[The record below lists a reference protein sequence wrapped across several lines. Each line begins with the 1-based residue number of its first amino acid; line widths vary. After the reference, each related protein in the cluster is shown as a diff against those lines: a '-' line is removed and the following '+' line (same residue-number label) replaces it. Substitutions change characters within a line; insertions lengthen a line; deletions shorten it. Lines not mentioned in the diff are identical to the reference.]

1 MFRSYSTWKSN
12 NATYINLILIAFEK
26 ITKKSQK
33 INWLIL
39 QSEQR
44 FINEK
49 HSANGTNEKIIQRK
63 EEIKCN
69 NIKNNSK
76 NNLNWPQISDH
87 PYKIL
92 TTGGSGTGKTNALLN
107 PIKQQTIN
115 SW

>member
-1 MFRSYSTWKSN
+1 M
-12 NATYINLILIAFEK
+12 IQIAFEK
-26 ITKKSQK
+26 ITKKSKK

-49 HSANGTNEKIIQRK
+49 HSANGTNEKIIQGK

-76 NNLNWPQISDH
+76 ND
-87 PYKIL
+87 
-92 TTGGSGTGKTNALLN
+92 
-107 PIKQQTIN
+107 
-115 SW
+115 